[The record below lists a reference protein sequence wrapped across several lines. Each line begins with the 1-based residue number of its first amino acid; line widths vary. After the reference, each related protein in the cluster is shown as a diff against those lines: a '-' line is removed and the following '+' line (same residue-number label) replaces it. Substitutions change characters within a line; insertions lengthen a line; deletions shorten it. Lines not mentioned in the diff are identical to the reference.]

1 MHILYVASSIPSPS
15 EVRTS
20 LFYYDNYSTNF
31 SLLRNWNL
39 NQNVSWLIDRA
50 ACNII
55 QILYDCVCLQP
66 NFMRCEYVMNFTLR
80 LLENK
85 RNDTVY
91 SKHFSSRSDI
101 CSNGRCSI
109 SLSLLISNESYTLI
123 LLADN
128 TFHRSLTPTIPVTVF
143 GKYN

>member
-1 MHILYVASSIPSPS
+1 M
-15 EVRTS
+15 
-20 LFYYDNYSTNF
+20 
-31 SLLRNWNL
+31 NWNL
-39 NQNVSWLIDRA
+39 SQNVSCELIV
-50 ACNII
+50 IV
-55 QILYDCVCLQP
+55 QIPYDCICLQQNP
-66 NFMRCEYVMNFTLR
+66 NLMRCKYVVNFTLR

-91 SKHFSSRSDI
+91 LRHFSSRSDI